1 MNKSDTKQSLITT
14 PFDKSG
20 ATSRIESDDWT
31 LPASSNQNPNWNS
44 GFPSVY
50 GLPLVSGGKYVKR
63 SEMNHILRVLSNL
76 LFNAQNGSPNV
87 WSKAVSDAL
96 LGYPEDATVWY
107 YYDNSWIMIRSNG
120 DNNETPPV
128 SGSTVNIDLTG
139 GKSKAW
145 AKVDLGLLSKNGGTL
160 ANDAVTFT
168 KGGASSTL
176 TFAGGTGTTA
186 GKMTLK
192 GQSEASLS
200 AGDGTNRAEVI
211 VNGGT
216 AKVKIGT
223 ANPKNIVTSVLG
235 VAADSSGNVP
245 LTGVVKSVEGQTPN
259 TQGDVTIPSMVKKVN
274 NTSPDTNGNVELSI
288 VKSVNNALPDE
299 SGNVQLALP
308 FAKSVNNISPDES
321 GNIVL
326 PFPQQLGIG
335 GWNSDSKFTVNKVDL
350 TNTVKS
356 AKVATAT
363 IPAGCYLMAILR
375 VEWDTQ
381 ARMKIKLA
389 GATNGSGQG
398 YEGFT
403 DSNGWTVVGGSG
415 DTSGDDQIVSCFSA
429 PIFTNTRLA
438 FQLDGGRHNVRF
450 AGYITWTPKT

>member
-1 MNKSDTKQSLITT
+1 MNKSDTKKSLITK
-14 PFDKSG
+14 PFDKSS
-20 ATSRIESDDWT
+20 ASSDSDWT
-31 LPASSNQNPNWNS
+31 LPASSDQNPNWNS

-50 GLPLVSGGKYVKR
+50 GLPLESGGKYVKR

-76 LFNAQNGSPNV
+76 LFNAQNGSLNI

-96 LGYPEDATVWY
+96 IGYPEDATVWY

-120 DNNETPPV
+120 NNNETPPV

-168 KGGASSTL
+168 KGGTSSTL
-176 TFAGGTGTTA
+176 TFAGGTGETA

-192 GQSEASLS
+192 GGSEASLS
-200 AGDGTNRAEVI
+200 AGDGTTRAEVL

-223 ANPKNIVTSVLG
+223 ANPKNIVTSILG
-235 VAADSSGNVP
+235 TPADDSGNVQ
-245 LTGVVKSVEGQTPN
+245 LAGIVRSVEGQTPN
-259 TQGDVTIPSMVKKVN
+259 PQGAVTIPSMVKSVN
-274 NTSPDTNGNVELSI
+274 GATPDGSGNVELSI
-288 VKSVNNALPDE
+288 VKSVNDKLPDGN
-299 SGNVQLALP
+299 GNVQLPLP
-308 FAKSVNNISPDES
+308 FAKSVNGVTPNSS
-321 GNIVL
+321 GNIAL
-326 PFPQQLGIG
+326 PFPQQLGMG
-335 GWNSDSKFTVNKVDL
+335 GWDDDSKFKVSKVDV
-350 TNTVKS
+350 TS
-356 AKVATAT
+356 AVNNSGSYQTT

-389 GATNGSGQG
+389 GAKNGSGQG
-398 YEGFT
+398 YSSFT
-403 DSNGWTVVGGSG
+403 DQYGWTVVGGSG

-429 PIFTNTRLA
+429 PIFTNTGLA
-438 FQLDGGRHNVRF
+438 FQRDGGKHSVRF